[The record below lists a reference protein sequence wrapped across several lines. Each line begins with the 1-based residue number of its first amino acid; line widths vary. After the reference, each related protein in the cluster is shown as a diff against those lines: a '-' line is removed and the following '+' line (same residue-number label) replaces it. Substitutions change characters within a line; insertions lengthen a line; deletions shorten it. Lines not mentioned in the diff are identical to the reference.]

1 MPILKRHLTK
11 ENKMAATTPVLNVKE
26 FSIIEK
32 EAKNLLTNGD
42 VEKAKQLY
50 TSFIER
56 AQKTTDDRKT
66 LALATNN
73 RGHLRYLTVD
83 FYGAVD
89 DYTAAIELDPCL
101 PVSYYNRGQIHY
113 RMGRF
118 KQAIDDLEKA
128 LELDPNFADARDNL
142 SQAKKDFAVNNTNPI

>member
-1 MPILKRHLTK
+1 
-11 ENKMAATTPVLNVKE
+11 MAASPVSKLKE
-26 FSIIEK
+26 FSVVEK
-32 EAKNLLTNGD
+32 EANDCMTNGD

-50 TSFIER
+50 TRFIEG
-56 AQKTTDDRKT
+56 QKNSTNDKKT

-83 FYGAVD
+83 FHGAIE

-118 KQAIDDLEKA
+118 QLAIDDLEKA
-128 LELDPNFADARDNL
+128 LELDQNFVDARDNL
-142 SQAKKDFAVNNTNPI
+142 SQAKKDFATNNTNPS